1 MNIFKMKRYS
11 KPFIKKQKADSG
23 ANIITRRVLA
33 ASIISYLE
41 ENGFQRCQRLETNYG
56 DNSEIVYAKPF
67 LPGSRRIITVY
78 TSCNQVGGAY
88 IAKPMGRDAIRVAG
102 IYINKEGHS
111 HGIIKNQRVNRTGL
125 DNDIVKRLNERIIK
139 TTKLLG
145 STNCCEKCGAPTFL
159 SKNNNLV
166 CADLCWRQK

>member
-1 MNIFKMKRYS
+1 MKSYNN
-11 KPFIKKQKADSG
+11 PFIKKQKTASG
-23 ANIITRRVLA
+23 ASMITRRVLA
-33 ASIISYLE
+33 ASIISHLE
-41 ENGFQRCQRLETNYG
+41 ENGFKRCQKLETNYG
-56 DNSEIVYAKPF
+56 DNSEIVYAKPA
-67 LPGSRRIITVY
+67 LPGSRRIIVVY

-88 IAKPMGRDAIRVAG
+88 IAKPRGKDAIRVAG

-125 DNDIVKRLNERIIK
+125 DVDIVKRLTERIIK
-139 TTKLLG
+139 TKKLLG
-145 STNCCEKCGAPTFL
+145 STNCCEQCGTPTFL